1 MVGAGKEMDTCLEV
15 AQGARAKLMGK
26 QSRM

>member
-1 MVGAGKEMDTCLEV
+1 MVGADKEMDTCLAV
-15 AQGARAKLMGK
+15 AQGARAKLMRK